1 MDFEK
6 NILLESIKTG
16 LINEDIE
23 SDIFFQPKIITN
35 DYEKKEKVLASIDF
49 LLQECDEFFFNVA
62 FVTKS
67 GVLSLFNTFKKI
79 ERLGKKGKILISKY
93 QNFSDP
99 YALRMLMKFSNID
112 LRLIDEN
119 NFHAKGYLFK
129 TKDNYELI
137 IGSSNLTQDAL
148 SKNTEYNLKL
158 SLSNKS
164 KLAKEAISIF
174 QKYFL
179 QGINLTEDF
188 LCNYEQIFNEYR
200 SFDKSLK
207 LKAERVFETLKPNSM
222 QKNALENLRALREA
236 KVNKALLISATAT
249 GKTYLSAFDVKQ
261 FDAKKVLF
269 IVHRWNIAKKALDSF
284 KKIFKA
290 ERTYG
295 LFETSSKDI
304 NKDFIFTTNLT
315 LSNSENLKRFE
326 PDAFD
331 YIIIDETHRAGAAT
345 YQKIINYFSPKFL
358 LGMTA
363 SPERTDDY
371 DIFELFEHNIA
382 YEIRLQK
389 AMEEELIVPFHYFGV
404 TDISVNGELL
414 DENADF
420 NQLTENERVNR
431 IIEISK
437 EYGCHDNSIRGLVFC
452 SRKEEANELANKFN
466 LRGLKSLALTGSNT
480 EYEREKAIE
489 RLESDNDEYKLDYIF
504 TVDIF
509 NEGID
514 IPRINQI
521 IMLRPTQSNII
532 FIQQLGRGLRKYQN
546 KEYLTVID
554 FIGNY
559 QNNFLIPVALFGDTS
574 FNKDT
579 LRKLLSSGNSEI
591 PGASTINFDEI
602 SKRKIFESISD
613 ANLQTR
619 RALFNDYKLLKNRL
633 GRTPMMLDFLE
644 NKSRDPIQFVTY
656 AKSYLDFL
664 NLVEKDFD
672 IFLDPTNLK
681 LLQIL
686 SGDINN
692 GCSFLDVFILKII
705 SQDKTITI
713 ESLQNKIN
721 EKYKIVLK
729 KDSLKKIINILN
741 LNFFFERKGGQ
752 RTPIGDIY
760 NFQIIK
766 MEGNSLFIGNSLE
779 KALQNNV
786 FNKFFFDSLGYS
798 LKSFELKS
806 RRTDYLDGFL
816 RYEKYTRRDIHKILN
831 WPNEPNHV
839 NIGGYK
845 SSEDKDN
852 CPIFV
857 TYKKAEDIADTI
869 KYEDKFINNRTLQ
882 WFSKHRRT
890 FKSNDVQEIK
900 NSKENNMR
908 LPLFL
913 KKDDNEGG
921 EFYFLGD
928 LEVDKNSLS
937 ETFIEDKKNDKKE
950 QIVRMEM
957 FLDKPI
963 KDDLYKYIID

>member
-16 LINEDIE
+16 LINEHIE
-23 SDIFFQPKIITN
+23 SDISFQPKIITN
-35 DYEKKEKVLASIDF
+35 DYEKREKVLSSINF
-49 LLQECDEFFFNVA
+49 LLEECDEFFFNVA

-67 GVLSLFNTFKKI
+67 GVISLLNTLKKI
-79 ERLGKKGKILISKY
+79 ERLGVKGKILISKY

-99 YALRMLMKFSNID
+99 NALRMLMKFSNID

-129 TKDNYELI
+129 KKNNYELI

-164 KLAKEAISIF
+164 KLAKEALSIF

-188 LCNYEQIFNEYR
+188 LCKYEQIFNEYR
-200 SFDKSLK
+200 SFENSKNLK
-207 LKAERVFETLKPNSM
+207 VYKVFQRLKPNSM
-222 QKNALENLRALREA
+222 QKHALKNLRALREA
-236 KVNKALLISATAT
+236 KVDKALLISATAT
-249 GKTYLSAFDVKQ
+249 GKTFLSAFDVKQ
-261 FDAKKVLF
+261 FNAKRVLF
-269 IVHRWNIAKKALDSF
+269 VVHRWNIAKKAMDSF
-284 KKIFKA
+284 KEIFKT
-290 ERTYG
+290 EKTYG
-295 LFETSSKDI
+295 LFESSSK
-304 NKDFIFTTNLT
+304 NMNEDFIFTTNLT
-315 LSNSENLKRFE
+315 LSNSENIKRFE
-326 PDAFD
+326 PDSFD

-363 SPERTDDY
+363 TPERTDDY
-371 DIFELFEHNIA
+371 DIFELFDHNIA

-389 AMEEELIVPFHYFGV
+389 AMEMELIVPFHYFGV

-437 EYGCHDNSIRGLVFC
+437 EYGCHDDSIRGLVFC

-489 RLESDNDEYKLDYIF
+489 RLESNNAEYKLDYIF

-579 LRKLLSSGNSEI
+579 LRKLVSSGNSEI

-602 SKRKIFESISD
+602 SKQKIFDSISNS
-613 ANLQTR
+613 NLQTKKD
-619 RALFNDYKLLKNRL
+619 LIKDYQILKSRI
-633 GRTPMMLDFLE
+633 GRIPTMVDFLE
-644 NKSRDPIQFVTY
+644 NNSRDPIQFVTY
-656 AKSYLDFL
+656 SNSYFEFVKS
-664 NLVEKDFD
+664 VEKDFD
-672 IFLDPTNLK
+672 INLDPSNLK
-681 LLQIL
+681 LLEIF
-686 SGDINN
+686 SRDINN
-692 GCSFLDVFILKII
+692 GLSFFDVFLIKVII
-705 SQDKTITI
+705 EEKSIYA
-713 ESLQNKIN
+713 ENLQ
-721 EKYKIVLK
+721 
-729 KDSLKKIINILN
+729 KKIREKLDINFDINSISFILNILN
-741 LNFFFERKGGQ
+741 LNYFIERKDNQ
-752 RTPIGDIY
+752 RIPLRNIYDFEIVKFNDNKISIGS
-760 NFQIIK
+760 
-766 MEGNSLFIGNSLE
+766 SLK
-779 KALQNNV
+779 KALQEKV
-786 FNKFFFDSLGYS
+786 FYKYFNDSIDYALRTFEDKFR
-798 LKSFELKS
+798 K
-806 RRTDYLDGFL
+806 TDFVDGFL

-831 WPNEPNHV
+831 WSIEPIHQNV
-839 NIGGYK
+839 GGYK
-845 SSEDKDN
+845 VSDDSKN
-852 CPIFV
+852 CPIFI
-857 TYKKAEDIADTI
+857 TYKKSENIKYTS
-869 KYEDKFINNRTLQ
+869 KYEDKFINKNTLE
-882 WFSKHRRT
+882 WFSKQKRT
-890 FKSNDVQEIK
+890 LKSNDVQEII
-900 NSKENNMR
+900 NSKENKMI

-913 KKDDNEGG
+913 KKDDNEGK
-921 EFYFLGD
+921 EFYFLGN
-928 LEVDKNSLS
+928 LEVDKNSVE
-937 ETFIEDKKNDKKE
+937 ETIIEDKKNNKSQKL
-950 QIVRMEM
+950 VKMKM
-957 FLDKPI
+957 YLDKPVEEN
-963 KDDLYKYIID
+963 LYKYLIN

>member
-16 LINEDIE
+16 LINEHIE
-23 SDIFFQPKIITN
+23 SDISFQPKIITN
-35 DYEKKEKVLASIDF
+35 DYEKREKVLSSINF
-49 LLQECDEFFFNVA
+49 LLEECDEFFFNVA

-67 GVLSLFNTFKKI
+67 GVISLLNTLKKI
-79 ERLGKKGKILISKY
+79 ERLGVKGKILISKY

-99 YALRMLMKFSNID
+99 NALRMLMKFSNID

-129 TKDNYELI
+129 KKNNYELI

-164 KLAKEAISIF
+164 KLAKEALSIF

-200 SFDKSLK
+200 SFEKSKNLK
-207 LKAERVFETLKPNSM
+207 VYKVFQKLKPNSM
-222 QKNALENLRALREA
+222 QKHALKNLRALREA
-236 KVNKALLISATAT
+236 KVDKALLISATAT
-249 GKTYLSAFDVKQ
+249 GKTFLSAFDVKQ
-261 FDAKKVLF
+261 FNAKRVLF
-269 IVHRWNIAKKALDSF
+269 VVHRWNIAKKAMDSF
-284 KKIFKA
+284 KEIFKT

-295 LFETSSKDI
+295 LFESSSK
-304 NKDFIFTTNLT
+304 NMNENFIFTTNLT
-315 LSNSENLKRFE
+315 LSNSENIKRFE
-326 PDAFD
+326 PDSFD

-363 SPERTDDY
+363 TPERTDDY
-371 DIFELFEHNIA
+371 DIFELFDHNIA
-382 YEIRLQK
+382 FEIRLQK
-389 AMEEELIVPFHYFGV
+389 AMEMDLIVPFHYFGV

-437 EYGCHDNSIRGLVFC
+437 EYGCHDDSIRGLVFC

-489 RLESDNDEYKLDYIF
+489 RLESNNAEYKLDYIF

-579 LRKLLSSGNSEI
+579 LRKLVSSGNSEI

-602 SKRKIFESISD
+602 SKQKIFDSISNS
-613 ANLQTR
+613 NLQTKKD
-619 RALFNDYKLLKNRL
+619 LIKDYQILKSRI
-633 GRTPMMLDFLE
+633 GRIPTMVDFLE
-644 NKSRDPIQFVTY
+644 TNSRDPIQFVTY
-656 AKSYLDFL
+656 SNSYFEFVKS
-664 NLVEKDFD
+664 VEKDFD
-672 IFLDPTNLK
+672 INLDPSNLK
-681 LLQIL
+681 LLEIF
-686 SGDINN
+686 SRDINN
-692 GCSFLDVFILKII
+692 GLSFFDVFLIKVII
-705 SQDKTITI
+705 EEKSIYA
-713 ESLQNKIN
+713 ENLQ
-721 EKYKIVLK
+721 
-729 KDSLKKIINILN
+729 KKICEKLDINFDINSISFILNILN
-741 LNFFFERKGGQ
+741 LNYFIERKDNQ
-752 RTPIGDIY
+752 RIPLRNIYDFEIVKFNDNKISIGS
-760 NFQIIK
+760 
-766 MEGNSLFIGNSLE
+766 SLK
-779 KALQNNV
+779 KALQEKV
-786 FNKFFFDSLGYS
+786 FYKYFNDSIDYALRTFEDKFR
-798 LKSFELKS
+798 K
-806 RRTDYLDGFL
+806 TDFVDGFL

-831 WPNEPNHV
+831 WSIEPIHQNV
-839 NIGGYK
+839 GGYK
-845 SSEDKDN
+845 VSDDSKN
-852 CPIFV
+852 CPIFI
-857 TYKKAEDIADTI
+857 TYKKSENIKYTS
-869 KYEDKFINNRTLQ
+869 KYEDKFINKNTLE
-882 WFSKHRRT
+882 WFSKQKRT
-890 FKSNDVQEIK
+890 LKSSDVQEII
-900 NSKENNMR
+900 NSKENKMI

-913 KKDDNEGG
+913 KKDDNEGK
-921 EFYFLGD
+921 EFYFLGN
-928 LEVDKNSLS
+928 LEVDKNSVE
-937 ETFIEDKKNDKKE
+937 ETIIEDKKNNKSQKL
-950 QIVRMEM
+950 VKMKM
-957 FLDKPI
+957 YLDKPVEEN
-963 KDDLYKYIID
+963 LYKYLIN

>member
-16 LINEDIE
+16 LINEHIE
-23 SDIFFQPKIITN
+23 SDISFQPKIITN
-35 DYEKKEKVLASIDF
+35 DYEKREKVLSSINF
-49 LLQECDEFFFNVA
+49 LLEECDEFFFNVA

-67 GVLSLFNTFKKI
+67 GVISLLNTLKKI
-79 ERLGKKGKILISKY
+79 ERLGVKGKILISKY

-99 YALRMLMKFSNID
+99 SALRMLMKFSNID

-129 TKDNYELI
+129 KKNNYELI

-164 KLAKEAISIF
+164 KLAKEALSIF

-200 SFDKSLK
+200 SFEKSKNLK
-207 LKAERVFETLKPNSM
+207 VYKVFQKLKPNTM
-222 QKNALENLRALREA
+222 QKHALKNLRALREA
-236 KVNKALLISATAT
+236 KVDKALLISATAT
-249 GKTYLSAFDVKQ
+249 GKTFLSAFDVKQ
-261 FDAKKVLF
+261 FNAKRVLF
-269 IVHRWNIAKKALDSF
+269 VVHRWNIAKKAMDSF
-284 KKIFKA
+284 KEIFKT

-295 LFETSSKDI
+295 LFESSSK
-304 NKDFIFTTNLT
+304 NMNENFIFTTNLT
-315 LSNSENLKRFE
+315 LSNSENIKRFE
-326 PDAFD
+326 PDSFD

-363 SPERTDDY
+363 TPERTDDY
-371 DIFELFEHNIA
+371 DIFELFDHNIA
-382 YEIRLQK
+382 FEIRLQK
-389 AMEEELIVPFHYFGV
+389 AMEMDLIVPFHYFGV

-437 EYGCHDNSIRGLVFC
+437 EYGCHDDSIRGLVFC

-489 RLESDNDEYKLDYIF
+489 RLESNNAEYKLDYIF

-579 LRKLLSSGNSEI
+579 LRKLISSGNSEI

-602 SKRKIFESISD
+602 SKQKIFDSISNS
-613 ANLQTR
+613 NLQTKKD
-619 RALFNDYKLLKNRL
+619 LIKDYQILKSRI
-633 GRTPMMLDFLE
+633 GRIPTMVDFLE
-644 NKSRDPIQFVTY
+644 TNSRDPIQFVTY
-656 AKSYLDFL
+656 SNSYFEFVKS
-664 NLVEKDFD
+664 VEKDFD
-672 IFLDPTNLK
+672 INLDPSNLK
-681 LLQIL
+681 LLEIF
-686 SGDINN
+686 SRDINN
-692 GCSFLDVFILKII
+692 GLSFFDVFLIKVII
-705 SQDKTITI
+705 EEKSIYA
-713 ESLQNKIN
+713 ENLQ
-721 EKYKIVLK
+721 
-729 KDSLKKIINILN
+729 KKICEKLDINFDINSISFILNILN
-741 LNFFFERKGGQ
+741 LNYFIERKDNQ
-752 RTPIGDIY
+752 RIPLRNIYDFEIVKFNDNKISIGS
-760 NFQIIK
+760 
-766 MEGNSLFIGNSLE
+766 SLK
-779 KALQNNV
+779 KALQEKV
-786 FNKFFFDSLGYS
+786 FYKYFNDSIDYALRTFEDKFR
-798 LKSFELKS
+798 K
-806 RRTDYLDGFL
+806 TDFVDGFL

-831 WPNEPNHV
+831 WSIEPIHQNV
-839 NIGGYK
+839 GGYK
-845 SSEDKDN
+845 VSDDSKN
-852 CPIFV
+852 CPIFI
-857 TYKKAEDIADTI
+857 TYKKSENIKYTS
-869 KYEDKFINNRTLQ
+869 KYEDKFINKNTLE
-882 WFSKHRRT
+882 WFSKQKRT
-890 FKSNDVQEIK
+890 LKSSDVQEII
-900 NSKENNMR
+900 NSKENKMI

-913 KKDDNEGG
+913 KKDDNEGK
-921 EFYFLGD
+921 EFYFLGN
-928 LEVDKNSLS
+928 LEVDKNSIE
-937 ETFIEDKKNDKKE
+937 ETIIEDKKNNKSQKL
-950 QIVRMEM
+950 VKMKM
-957 FLDKPI
+957 YLDKPVEEN
-963 KDDLYKYIID
+963 LYKYLIN